1 MAGLL
6 IDLIEDLKKMIKPK
20 RKEEAEVKEEAEHE
34 KIVNVR
40 IESIK
45 SIEEVDRIANFLR
58 DGNIVF
64 LRSRITNLEEYKRV
78 VEKLKRVCVAIN
90 GDIVGI
96 GENNI
101 LVVPSFAKIVR

>member
-58 DGNIVF
+58 DGNILF

>member
-6 IDLIEDLKKMIKPK
+6 IDLIEDLKKMIKLK
-20 RKEEAEVKEEAEHE
+20 RKEEAEVKEEAEQE

-58 DGNIVF
+58 DGNIIF
-64 LRSRITNLEEYKRV
+64 LRSQFTNLEEYKRV

>member
-6 IDLIEDLKKMIKPK
+6 IDLIEDLKKLIKLK
-20 RKEEAEVKEEAEHE
+20 RKEEAEQE

-40 IESIK
+40 IENIK
-45 SIEEVDRIANFLR
+45 NIEEVDRIANFLR

-78 VEKLKRVCVAIN
+78 VEKLKKVCVAIN

-96 GENNI
+96 GENNL

>member
-6 IDLIEDLKKMIKPK
+6 IDLIEDLKKLK
-20 RKEEAEVKEEAEHE
+20 KEEAEVKEETEQE

-45 SIEEVDRIANFLR
+45 NIEEVDRIANFLR

-64 LRSRITNLEEYKRV
+64 LRSQFTNLEEYKRV
-78 VEKLKRVCVAIN
+78 VEKLKKVCVAIN

-96 GENNI
+96 GENNL

>member
-6 IDLIEDLKKMIKPK
+6 IDLIEDLKKMIKLK
-20 RKEEAEVKEEAEHE
+20 RKEEAEVKEEAEQE

-64 LRSRITNLEEYKRV
+64 FEVTNHKLRRI
-78 VEKLKRVCVAIN
+78 
-90 GDIVGI
+90 
-96 GENNI
+96 
-101 LVVPSFAKIVR
+101 

>member
-20 RKEEAEVKEEAEHE
+20 RKEEAEHE

-78 VEKLKRVCVAIN
+78 VEKLKKVCVAIN

-101 LVVPSFAKIVR
+101 LVVPSFAKILR

>member
-6 IDLIEDLKKMIKPK
+6 IDLIEDLKKMIKLK
-20 RKEEAEVKEEAEHE
+20 RKEEAEVKEEAERE

>member
-6 IDLIEDLKKMIKPK
+6 IDLIEDLKKLTKLK
-20 RKEEAEVKEEAEHE
+20 KKEEAEVKEEAEQQ
-34 KIVNVR
+34 KTVNVR
-40 IESIK
+40 IENIK
-45 SIEEVDRIANFLR
+45 NIEEVDRIANFLR

-64 LRSRITNLEEYKRV
+64 LRSQFTNLEEYKRV
-78 VEKLKRVCVAIN
+78 VEKLKKVCVAIN

>member
-6 IDLIEDLKKMIKPK
+6 IDLIEDLKKMIKLK
-20 RKEEAEVKEEAEHE
+20 RKEEAEVKEEAERE

-78 VEKLKRVCVAIN
+78 VEKLKKVCVAIN

>member
-6 IDLIEDLKKMIKPK
+6 IDLIEDLKKLIKLK
-20 RKEEAEVKEEAEHE
+20 KKEEAEVKEEAEQQ

-45 SIEEVDRIANFLR
+45 DIEEVDRIANFLR

-64 LRSRITNLEEYKRV
+64 LRSQFTNLEEYKRV
-78 VEKLKRVCVAIN
+78 VEKLKKVCVAIN

-96 GENNI
+96 GENNL